1 MLAKLIFTWL
11 LGTGIVQPMNVQND
25 ERDLYY
31 LYVLD
36 EQKEVFVFEHAY
48 EEEIINYIETG
59 EFKYNEALGQELAV
73 EKK

>member
-11 LGTGIVQPMNVQND
+11 LGTGIVQPMNEQND

-48 EEEIINYIETG
+48 KEEIINYIETG
-59 EFKYNEALGQELAV
+59 EFEYNEILGQELAI
-73 EKK
+73 EK

>member
-1 MLAKLIFTWL
+1 
-11 LGTGIVQPMNVQND
+11 MNVQND

>member
-11 LGTGIVQPMNVQND
+11 LGTGIVQPMNEQND

>member
-11 LGTGIVQPMNVQND
+11 LGTGIVQPMNEQND

-59 EFKYNEALGQELAV
+59 EFKYNEALGQELAI

>member
-11 LGTGIVQPMNVQND
+11 LGTGIVQPMNEQND

-59 EFKYNEALGQELAV
+59 EFKYNEALGQELAID
-73 EKK
+73 KK